1 MLAKVAMMSNV
12 PATIAVFLF
21 VSQVVNPVLP
31 PLLDLVLI
39 Q

>member
-12 PATIAVFLF
+12 PAVIAIFLL
-21 VSQVVNPVLP
+21 VSPVVNPVPP